1 MNAADNN
8 EKSSSDEVSWAPST
22 HSRQRPQSKFYGDS
36 TDESTTSDSDST
48 GSSSQ
53 SEDRNKERDD
63 GDCEI
68 FFKSSSSSDSDDGSE
83 QEDSDTESSQ
93 SLLPLVPAMPEFKNN
108 FESFTVYIVMGLCRQ
123 SLEDYLQKR
132 NNSLRPTVNLMD
144 AYSIFEDILSAL
156 SYLHEDGLR
165 IIHRDIKSLE
175 DYLQKRN
182 NSLRPTVNLIDA
194 YSIFEDILSA
204 LSYLHEDGLR
214 IIHRDIKPSNIF
226 LQETP
231 KGIRA
236 ILGDFGL
243 ACHQERD
250 FSDVVS
256 PSSHCNGDGDHLRT
270 EGVGTIHYAPPEQL
284 SSKHYD
290 CSVDIYSLGLVMYEF
305 FHTAKTAM
313 ERVQLLGSIRRT
325 GKVSEQFRSRWG
337 EIGNLIERMVHVDPT
352 QRPSAST
359 ILNEM
364 QLTSPKTVKKLKQA
378 LRTKDAQIAMLRKRL
393 QDYKDNCTCGFYT
406 TGR

>member
-132 NNSLRPTVNLMD
+132 NNSLRPTVNLM
-144 AYSIFEDILSAL
+144 
-156 SYLHEDGLR
+156 
-165 IIHRDIKSLE
+165 
-175 DYLQKRN
+175 
-182 NSLRPTVNLIDA
+182 DA